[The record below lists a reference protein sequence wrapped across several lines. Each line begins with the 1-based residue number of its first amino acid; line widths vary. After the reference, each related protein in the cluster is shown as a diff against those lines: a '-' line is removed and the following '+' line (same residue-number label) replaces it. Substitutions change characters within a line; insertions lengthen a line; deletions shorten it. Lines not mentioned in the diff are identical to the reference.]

1 MRPRSRPRR
10 RTAPARRATRPRR
23 DLPVRP
29 PAVVG
34 RSRPPA
40 AAAPGPQM
48 RPARNS
54 GRGMRATARLR
65 RGRRRLP
72 GGPGPPAIP
81 PEHSLRPWSG
91 AVATELAPLVGELA
105 AMLHE
110 EAALADEFVLL
121 NRQDPGGQGLARLVP
136 AHCEHDLV
144 VVVLV
149 HRRRPVRLFGDQLV
163 ERCLDL
169 SLVLLFLWHPDGS
182 FHVSMHG
189 SCHPR
194 RLIYHELPKCAGAA
208 FTTVTLPSSV
218 LFPAAKSGIRCPW
231 APSPAIPPSRS
242 GADPCAPRSRPGAG
256 LSPRRYGSPAE
267 PAGNG
272 PARW

>member
-10 RTAPARRATRPRR
+10 RTAPAVRRTRTRR
-23 DLPVRP
+23 DIPVRP

-81 PEHSLRPWSG
+81 PERSLRPWSG

-121 NRQDPGGQGLARLVP
+121 NRQDPGGQGLARLVS

-144 VVVLV
+144 V
-149 HRRRPVRLFGDQLV
+149 
-163 ERCLDL
+163 
-169 SLVLLFLWHPDGS
+169 LVLLFLWHPDGS

-189 SCHPR
+189 SRHPR

-231 APSPAIPPSRS
+231 
-242 GADPCAPRSRPGAG
+242 
-256 LSPRRYGSPAE
+256 
-267 PAGNG
+267 G
-272 PARW
+272 P